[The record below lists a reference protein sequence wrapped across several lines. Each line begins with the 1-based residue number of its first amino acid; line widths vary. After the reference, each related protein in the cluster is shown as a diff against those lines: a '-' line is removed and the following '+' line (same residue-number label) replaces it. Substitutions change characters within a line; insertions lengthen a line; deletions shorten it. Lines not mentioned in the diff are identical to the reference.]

1 MRSSTV
7 LVRKCGGSAPKAI
20 LGKRRFIGGSKGEA
34 VLFVDMNI
42 RNQTTGDDTQWIG
55 FCIEKPVAT
64 SRFLMCLPSC
74 DSFAG
79 YTTQVMGEVVL

>member
-1 MRSSTV
+1 MV
-7 LVRKCGGSAPKAI
+7 QVRRFGGSAPQVI
-20 LGKRRFIGGSKGEA
+20 LGKRQSIVEFKEGA

-64 SRFLMCLPSC
+64 PRFLMCLPSC